1 MSYTLT
7 IEPEIVKEAESCA
20 VRNSTTLDAM
30 IRACMLVLVAR
41 GRIDDASACSTMQG
55 RPHATNTMKIGSMKD
70 EINLPEDFDEKFDSM
85 DEEVSSMFG
94 GAVL

>member
-7 IEPEIVKEAESCA
+7 LESDIVKEAESCA
-20 VRNSTTLDAM
+20 MRNGTTLDAM

-41 GRIDDASACSTMQG
+41 ERMDDALACSTMQG
-55 RPHATNTMKIGSMKD
+55 QSHATNAMKIGSMKG

-85 DEEVSSMFG
+85 DEEVSSMFSG
-94 GAVL
+94 VVL